1 MAISSH
7 IAHRSVKGLAG
18 DTRELTR
25 RLGAPEDL
33 VELSSALP
41 APGPATIVDVASLR
55 GFLSAYVNSVLI
67 PVELPLVRRGFDHAS
82 HGAIAELIGLDQ
94 AHVPAGLA
102 EHMTEA
108 SRLAGRKHLGR
119 MRPLRGERR
128 VQRYW
133 RAVQRGEAH
142 AWHSVVYS
150 LVLAVYAL
158 PLRQGLLNFGCQT
171 IRGFVG
177 TSRDRLSLDE
187 VACQDLEREMEAA
200 LAPAIEVLLAGS
212 AGPKLL
218 TV

>member
-7 IAHRSVKGLAG
+7 IAHRSGKGLAG

-33 VELSSALP
+33 VELGSAL
-41 APGPATIVDVASLR
+41 ATPGPATIVDVASLR
-55 GFLSAYVNSVLI
+55 GFLSSYVTSVLI

-82 HGAIAELIGLDQ
+82 NGAISELIELDQ
-94 AHVPAGLA
+94 AHMPAGLA
-102 EHMTEA
+102 ETMAEA
-108 SRLAGRKHLGR
+108 SRQAGRKHLGR

-133 RAVQRGEAH
+133 RAVQRGETH
-142 AWHSVVYS
+142 AWHTVVYS

-177 TSRDRLSLDE
+177 ASRDRLCLDE
-187 VACQDLEREMEAA
+187 AECQELEREMEAK
-200 LAPAIEVLLAGS
+200 LAPAIEGLLAGA